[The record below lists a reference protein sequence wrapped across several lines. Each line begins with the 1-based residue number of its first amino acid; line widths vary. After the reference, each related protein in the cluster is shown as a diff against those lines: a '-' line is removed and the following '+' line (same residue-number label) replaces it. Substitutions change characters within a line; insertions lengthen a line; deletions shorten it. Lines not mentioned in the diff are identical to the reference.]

1 MGGKGLANCRSFRIR
16 RHLSF
21 AIAISLSSAALQSAR
36 QSTSQLPDEPVPL
49 RLAAA
54 IEREISGAQS
64 NSYHLELEPGQLAV
78 VAIEQ
83 RGIDIIAMLTDKD
96 GALGLR
102 VDNDPLTT
110 GDERLVFVA
119 EARGRYVV
127 TVRPSYSVAPAGLY
141 RIHLSE
147 VRPATARD
155 RALHD
160 VRKLRSRAWT
170 LAVQSQSHAAVP
182 IAEQALALAD
192 GMQEPDD
199 LETGLAAAMAGS
211 VRDDTEDYPAA
222 HRHYERSHALLAAQL
237 GPDHPLTTV
246 LLSALGSTAARLGD
260 HASAERL
267 LLDALRRQERVFPAG
282 HPIVARTLN
291 NVGNYQTNRG
301 DFSGAERA
309 FKRAAT
315 IVTEWLGNGAEL
327 HGVIDG
333 NLGNLYLRQRDYRRA
348 EPYLLRSLDTR
359 EKLLGPDHAELAI
372 VLNNLG
378 IVARDKGDYAAAER
392 YYTRVLAI
400 REKSVGLDHPS
411 VAGTLNNLANIYS
424 SQGDYE
430 KSLALLLRALAIDEK
445 GATRW
450 SPPILALGNIARRYA
465 ALGDLENAFVYQSR
479 VDRAI
484 EDTIAINLAIGS
496 ERQKIAYL
504 TSIAERTDRT
514 VSFHLNLQPNAAEAS
529 RLAAGVLLQRK
540 GRVLDAMADTLGA
553 LRVNAGADERA
564 LMERLVDATTRF
576 AQLALTGAGRTS
588 LDEHR
593 RKLQELEQAKE
604 ALEIEISQRSDAF
617 RAASQGPTLEAV
629 QRALPSG
636 TALLEFAVYRQFD
649 VKAVSMTVAYGPPR
663 YAVYIITPDTVV
675 GRDLGE
681 AAAIDAEIESFRAAV
696 QDPRRP
702 GLRRVARA
710 LDRRIMDPVRAVA
723 GNAARLLISPDGQLS
738 LIPFEA
744 LLDAS
749 GRYLVQRHAISYLSA
764 GRDVLRLQFPRESQ
778 TPPLVVADPLFGEP
792 APTATSAGAGRTPT
806 TSGSRRRST
815 TSGTADRLYF
825 APLAGTRE
833 EAERIRTFFP
843 QARVLA
849 GPAATEA
856 ALKQARAPSIL
867 HIATHG
873 FFLEDEGTNRG
884 AQGTGKERQAPSAG
898 GQGTVIQNP
907 LLRSGVAL
915 AGANLTAKK
924 EDGILTALEAAHLN
938 LWGTE
943 LVILSACDTGIGV
956 VRNGD
961 GVYGL
966 RRSIFL
972 AGAESLVMS
981 LWPVSDYITREM
993 MTAYYKGV
1001 TGGLGRGE
1009 ALRQVQLAMLKR
1021 KGRDHPFY
1029 WASFI
1034 QAGDWAPLARR

>member
-1 MGGKGLANCRSFRIR
+1 MAGNG
-16 RHLSF
+16 HLSF
-21 AIAISLSSAALQSAR
+21 AIAISLSSAALLSAR
-36 QSTSQLPDEPVPL
+36 HSPHQLPDEPVSL
-49 RLAAA
+49 RLASP
-54 IEREISGAQS
+54 IEREISGTQA
-64 NSYHLELEPGQLAV
+64 NSYHLDLEPGQLAV
-78 VAIEQ
+78 VAVEQ
-83 RGIDIIAMLTDKD
+83 RGIDIIAVLTDKD
-96 GALGLR
+96 GALVLR
-102 VDNDPLTT
+102 VDDDPLTT
-110 GDERLVFVA
+110 GEERLVFVA

-127 TVRPSYSVAPAGLY
+127 TVRPSYSVAPAGIY

-155 RALHD
+155 RVLHD
-160 VRKLRSRAWT
+160 VRTLRSRAWD
-170 LAVQSQSHAAVP
+170 LALQSQSLKAVP
-182 IAEQALALAD
+182 IAEQALALAE
-192 GMQEPDD
+192 GLQEPDD
-199 LETGLAAAMAGS
+199 LETGLAAIMAGS
-211 VRDDTEDYPAA
+211 VRDDTEDYSAA
-222 HRHYERSHALLAAQL
+222 HRHYERSHALLAARF
-237 GPDHPLTTV
+237 GPDHPQTTV
-246 LLSALGSTAARLGD
+246 LLAALGSTAARLGD

-267 LLDALRRQERVFPAG
+267 LLDALRSQENVFPAG
-282 HPIVARTLN
+282 HPIIARTLN
-291 NVGNYQTNRG
+291 DVGNYHTNRG

-315 IVTEWLGNGAEL
+315 IVIEWLGNGAEL
-327 HGVIDG
+327 HGIIDG

-359 EKLLGPDHAELAI
+359 EKLIGPDHAELAI

-411 VAGTLNNLANIYS
+411 VAGTLNNLANVYS

-445 GATRW
+445 YATRW

-465 ALGDLENAFVYQSR
+465 ALDDFENAFVYQSR

-514 VSFHLNLQPNAAEAS
+514 VSFHLNLQPSAPDAT
-529 RLAAGVLLQRK
+529 RLAARVLLQRK

-553 LRVNAGADERA
+553 LRVNAGDDERA
-564 LMERLVDATTRF
+564 LIDRLADVTTRF
-576 AQLALTGAGRTS
+576 AQLALAGAGRTP

-593 RKLQELEQAKE
+593 RRLQELEQAKE
-604 ALEIEISQRSDAF
+604 ALEIEVSQRSDAF
-617 RAASQGPTLEAV
+617 KAASQGPTVEAV
-629 QRALPSG
+629 QRALPRG
-636 TALLEFAVYRQFD
+636 AALLEFAVYRPFD
-649 VKAVSMTVAYGPPR
+649 VKAVSMTVAYAPPR

-681 AAAIDAEIESFRAAV
+681 AAAIDGEIESFRAAV
-696 QDPRRP
+696 QNPRRP
-702 GLRRVARA
+702 DLRRVARA
-710 LDRRIMDPVRAVA
+710 LDRRIMEPIRTVA
-723 GNAARLLISPDGQLS
+723 GKARRLLISPDGQLS

-749 GRYLVQRHAISYLSA
+749 GRYLVQQHAISYLSA
-764 GRDVLRLQFPRESQ
+764 GRDVLRLQFPRKGQ

-792 APTATSAGAGRTPT
+792 AATTAPAGAGGTTTPA
-806 TSGSRRRST
+806 GSRRGSI

-825 APLAGTRE
+825 APLAGTRQ
-833 EAERIRTFFP
+833 EAERIKTFFP

-849 GPAATEA
+849 GAAATES
-856 ALKQARAPSIL
+856 ALKQARAPGIL

-873 FFLEDEGTNRG
+873 FFLEDEGTNRA
-884 AQGTGKERQAPSAG
+884 AQGTDNDRQAPSADAPRAA
-898 GQGTVIQNP
+898 IQHP

-924 EDGILTALEAAHLN
+924 DDGILTALEAAHLN

-972 AGAESLVMS
+972 AGADSLVMS

-993 MTAYYKGV
+993 MTAYYKGL
-1001 TGGLGRGE
+1001 TSGLGRGE

-1034 QAGDWAPLARR
+1034 QAGDWAPLERR